1 MRRLLLFLS
10 GINCFVMIGFWVIMT
25 QNSSIQTFD
34 ERLSSVLKSTSPV
47 LTLNGT
53 ERFPSTV
60 PDELLHPS
68 SLYPDWQNA
77 NFSFLNAVSVVE
89 TKLKS
94 HDCHPEETPSI
105 YARVRDLGG
114 ANQSSLKYLKWLDF
128 MCGKVSEL
136 PSTFFSSSPL
146 IHPLGGSYAF
156 RYFLLKE
163 RELDRKS
170 NTKLKEWR
178 RDLTLYMHVSELSKI
193 FPIKNIGDLSSLLK
207 SDPMKRY
214 GYDNVDSLALIRER
228 LTLSLL
234 SSKGMEAFLQ
244 GVPYYHDDSLTYYKS
259 KNERDEKET
268 YLFFSTSDW
277 IKSWSLMDTKVL
289 SKKESGK
296 EDCTAVLYDDCFVYT
311 NKIHAGFLFHLF
323 YFFATCLVA
332 VLFINRLLMYKR
344 DSSFQQDRQ
353 EALAILAHELRTP
366 LASLVLLTNNL
377 RREFDHLSESGQKS
391 ALGLF
396 GEINRLN
403 RTAKR
408 VDQFLIPAA
417 EGPSPKEPI
426 SSLVE
431 SLRFMLENLSDDLH
445 FEYSGQD
452 RSSSISLLYLE
463 LIVSVLVRNALKHG
477 RAPVSVKLEIE
488 LSAFTLYVKDE
499 GDLKKNELGE
509 IMKPFY
515 RRKGSDGLGLG
526 LSLVQ
531 SLLKKMGSRLQV
543 KVEPTVFFFKIKE
556 RK

>member
-1 MRRLLLFLS
+1 
-10 GINCFVMIGFWVIMT
+10 MT

-34 ERLSSVLKSTSPV
+34 ERLSSVLKSTNPV

-60 PDELLHPS
+60 PDELLHSS

-89 TKLKS
+89 AKLKS
-94 HDCHPEETPSI
+94 QDCRPEKTTSI
-105 YARVRDLGG
+105 DARVRDLGG
-114 ANQSSLKYLKWLDF
+114 ANQSSFKYLNWLDF
-128 MCGKVSEL
+128 MCGKVFEL

-146 IHPLGGSYAF
+146 IHPLGGSYAL

-163 RELDRKS
+163 RDLDRKS
-170 NTKLKEWR
+170 NTKLEGWR

-193 FPIKNIGDLSSLLK
+193 FPVKSIGDLSSLLN
-207 SDPMKRY
+207 SDLIKRF
-214 GYDNVDSLALIRER
+214 GFDQEHTLGMIRER

-234 SSKGMEAFLQ
+234 GSRGMEAFLQ
-244 GVPYYHDDSLTYYKS
+244 GVPYYHDNLLTYYKS
-259 KNERDEKET
+259 KNEKDEKET
-268 YLFFSTSDW
+268 YQFFSTSEW
-277 IKSWSLMDTKVL
+277 VKSWSLMDTKVL

-296 EDCTAVLYDDCFVYT
+296 EDCTAVLYDDCFVYSDR
-311 NKIHAGFLFHLF
+311 IHAGILFHLF

-332 VLFINRLLMYKR
+332 ILFINRLMMYKR
-344 DSSFQQDRQ
+344 ESSFQQDRQ

-366 LASLVLLTNNL
+366 LASMVLLTNNL
-377 RREFDHLSESGQKS
+377 RREFDQLSESGQKS

-396 GEINRLN
+396 DEINRLN

-417 EGPSPKEPI
+417 EEPSPKEPI
-426 SSLVE
+426 SSLLD
-431 SLRFMLENLSDDLH
+431 SLRFILESLSEDLH
-445 FEYSGQD
+445 FEYSGHD
-452 RSSSISLLYLE
+452 RPSAISLLYIE
-463 LIVSVLVRNALKHG
+463 LIVSLLVRNALKHG

-488 LSAFTLYVKDE
+488 PSAFTLFVRDE
-499 GDLKKNELGE
+499 GDLKKTELSE

-543 KVEPTVFFFKIKE
+543 RVEPTVFFFKVKE
-556 RK
+556 TK